1 MRRVVTQPIATP
13 QKPHRDRVN
22 ADITSPSCPAPLT
35 SENLRPAPPERCA
48 RAAPSTPVKHSTAL
62 YTALLSCVRCHTT
75 VSPRLARRNGAG
87 DFETADGECFHAGS
101 EGRPTLRD
109 KPGREK
115 YGRTSWSV
123 SATVENLAKKTPI
136 TVSPSASICIR
147 SLKVPAPTVTAARRP
162 RTRAMFANSSSSR
175 RLATLNKLLFSL
187 RKFACPSA
195 AIVRKKTP
203 LVRWRSKLRTAVLS
217 QTVFFFPM
225 FSPSDRWSGA
235 LPQKRGVEIRHIN
248 FHNLII
254 KNSRPA

>member
-48 RAAPSTPVKHSTAL
+48 RAAPTTPVKHSTAL

-75 VSPRLARRNGAG
+75 VSPRRARRNGAG

-123 SATVENLAKKTPI
+123 SATVENLAKKHP
-136 TVSPSASICIR
+136 SRSHLQPPSASDR
-147 SLKVPAPTVTAARRP
+147 LKCPRRQSRP
-162 RTRAMFANSSSSR
+162 HDDHALVRCSRTRHQAED
-175 RLATLNKLLFSL
+175 
-187 RKFACPSA
+187 
-195 AIVRKKTP
+195 
-203 LVRWRSKLRTAVLS
+203 WR
-217 QTVFFFPM
+217 P
-225 FSPSDRWSGA
+225 
-235 LPQKRGVEIRHIN
+235 
-248 FHNLII
+248 
-254 KNSRPA
+254 